1 LSVDLP
7 HLHGILKDQTR
18 ARVLELLEQK
28 ERLSYVELQTTL
40 GIAHTG
46 KLNYHLKILGDLISK
61 DEQSGLY
68 SLSEKGRV
76 AVALLGKFQTMAESN
91 GAVALKMKLKLAL
104 GLGVA
109 GSMAALSLFFILI
122 GIPGSSG
129 TVSLVCSSGN
139 SCSSSSTYATTFT
152 PTLFALF
159 PLFLATVSGFGFY
172 KRRMSLVWVA
182 TVALLI
188 FSIISLLSIGILYV
202 PFAAALG
209 ALTFINRHNAH
220 PDPPDSLR
228 QGRSEVVLP

>member
-7 HLHGILKDQTR
+7 HLHGILKDKTR
-18 ARVLELLEQK
+18 ARVLELLEQR
-28 ERLSYVELQTTL
+28 EQLSYVELQTLL

-129 TVSLVCSSGN
+129 TITLACSSSN
-139 SCSSSSTYATTFT
+139 SCSSSSQYATTFT
-152 PTLFALF
+152 PTLYALV
-159 PLFLATVSGFGFY
+159 PLLLATVSGFGFY
-172 KRRMSLVWVA
+172 KRKMNLVWLA
-182 TVALLI
+182 TVALFI
-188 FSIISLLSIGILYV
+188 FSIISLLSIGILYI
-202 PFAAALG
+202 PFAIALV
-209 ALTFINRHNAH
+209 ALTFINRRNPHT
-220 PDPPDSLR
+220 DPPDSLS
-228 QGRSEVVLP
+228 QGRGEVVLR